1 MENKRRDPYSYMFP
15 LGILSAGLGILL
27 WLGFAA
33 QIVHFFP
40 RNAHGNLMFFGFLW
54 AFVAGFL
61 MTAIPKMTQTQ
72 PAQAW
77 EILSAV
83 VLVLCQW
90 VLNIFN
96 WVDLAVWIYG
106 LQIVFLMIFICQRF
120 LKRRKLPFE
129 GFIFL
134 PFALV
139 SALAGVFVT
148 IYAKEQGLG
157 FLYLYS
163 GQAFVLNLI
172 CGLGSRLIPALT
184 RIPAALNP
192 DERSQSSNLIEM
204 IFLAVLLNSTFWLES
219 LQLSSVGWSMRAVVL
234 MAIAVRNFK
243 ILRQPASRSYVG
255 WGLRLSVLTMISC
268 YFILSF
274 GVANPLAVLHL
285 VFIAG
290 LGLITLMVA
299 TRVTLAHGGES
310 LDTELSSKA
319 LAAVVSLFLIA
330 GIVRSTA
337 GTEYTGV
344 MMIAAAFLFLLAIS
358 IWFVRFYRLLVKV

>member
-1 MENKRRDPYSYMFP
+1 
-15 LGILSAGLGILL
+15 
-27 WLGFAA
+27 
-33 QIVHFFP
+33 
-40 RNAHGNLMFFGFLW
+40 
-54 AFVAGFL
+54 
-61 MTAIPKMTQTQ
+61 
-72 PAQAW
+72 
-77 EILSAV
+77 
-83 VLVLCQW
+83 
-90 VLNIFN
+90 
-96 WVDLAVWIYG
+96 
-106 LQIVFLMIFICQRF
+106 
-120 LKRRKLPFE
+120 
-129 GFIFL
+129 
-134 PFALV
+134 
-139 SALAGVFVT
+139 
-148 IYAKEQGLG
+148 
-157 FLYLYS
+157 
-163 GQAFVLNLI
+163 
-172 CGLGSRLIPALT
+172 
-184 RIPAALNP
+184 
-192 DERSQSSNLIEM
+192 M